1 MAGSPFTRDMDS
13 ASWSVSTTWPRSPRV
28 VTPLPVRATTICAK
42 SLGSRTRPST
52 RTMASVVPLLTRP
65 TGSSAL
71 LRLRASATSAGVS
84 AAARRRAGSSS
95 TRTWRTFRPLATTRA
110 TPSARSRR
118 LTTVWSASSELTLAA
133 VVPHQRQHHVG
144 WALSLSKRL
153 MKGALA
159 SSGSEACRAAIFSR
173 TSWLA
178 WEMSAS
184 RLNSTTVSLRPS
196 RLLERIILTPA
207 MLLSADSTGL
217 VISVSTA
224 EGEAPG

>member
-1 MAGSPFTRDMDS
+1 LCPTS
-13 ASWSVSTTWPRSPRV
+13 ASTT
-28 VTPLPVRATTICAK
+28 
-42 SLGSRTRPST
+42 
-52 RTMASVVPLLTRP
+52 
-65 TGSSAL
+65 
-71 LRLRASATSAGVS
+71 
-84 AAARRRAGSSS
+84 
-95 TRTWRTFRPLATTRA
+95 
-110 TPSARSRR
+110 
-118 LTTVWSASSELTLAA
+118 
-133 VVPHQRQHHVG
+133 VG